1 MNRLVLAAQLL
12 ERRALRYTPA
22 GLPALD
28 FELKHQS
35 ELIED
40 GQPRKV
46 SLQIRSVAIGRIVR
60 PLEALELGSSGSFGG
75 FLAAA
80 RNGRGL
86 LFHVTDFEP
95 ANI

>member
-1 MNRLVLAAQLL
+1 MNRLVLAARLV
-12 ERRALRYTPA
+12 ERRALRSTPA

-28 FELKHQS
+28 FELKHES
-35 ELIED
+35 ELSED

-46 SLQIRSVAIGRIVR
+46 SLQLRAVAIGRIVQVVS
-60 PLEALELGSSGSFGG
+60 LVELGSAGSFGG
-75 FLAAA
+75 FLAGA

-95 ANI
+95 ANF